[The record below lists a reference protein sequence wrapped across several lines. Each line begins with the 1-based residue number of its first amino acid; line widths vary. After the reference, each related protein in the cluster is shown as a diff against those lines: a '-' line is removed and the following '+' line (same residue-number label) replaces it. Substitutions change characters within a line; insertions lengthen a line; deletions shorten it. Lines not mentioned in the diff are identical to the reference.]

1 MQPTLAN
8 KARFPYDMAYYRLPQ
23 KRRGDVVVFHY
34 RDSLFIKR
42 IAAGGGDTIE
52 GNGQQILLSGQPL
65 NHTSA
70 TQSFGPV
77 TFLSGKYFVLGDN
90 LDMSLDS
97 RTPSFGLVDENSI
110 VGKALYSYQ
119 FTNTPLSRKLDQ
131 GRQGRNDE

>member
-8 KARFPYDMAYYRLPQ
+8 KARFPYHTAYYRLQP
-23 KRRGDVVVFHY
+23 KRRGDVVVCHY

-77 TFLSGKYFVLGDN
+77 TFSIRQVL
-90 LDMSLDS
+90 
-97 RTPSFGLVDENSI
+97 RF
-110 VGKALYSYQ
+110 
-119 FTNTPLSRKLDQ
+119 
-131 GRQGRNDE
+131 GRQFRYEPR